1 MRMPLF
7 FKAFDRNKVHSAS
20 DDSVRLPVRSDLH
33 IARKLWHMV
42 TGMVLIFGL
51 LSGTS
56 QATALIIMG
65 TIFLASA
72 TTEFLRLRNPAFND
86 ICVKFM
92 SPFMRANE
100 VQNVSGMPYYAA
112 SAFLAIAI
120 FPRPVAILSLL
131 YLVFGDPIASLVGIL
146 SKKKAIQI
154 IPGKSVQGT
163 AAAFAV
169 CALVTWFYLNS
180 MNLHGVSLIR
190 LTLLGGFAGALAEL
204 LPLEIDDNFTIPMV
218 SGFILWLGFIAIHL
232 A

>member
-7 FKAFDRNKVHSAS
+7 FKAFDRSKSEGESA
-20 DDSVRLPVRSDLH
+20 RLPVRSDLH
-33 IARKLWHMV
+33 IARKLWHML

-56 QATALIIMG
+56 QSTALIIMG

-72 TTEFLRLRNPAFND
+72 GTEFLRLRNPAFNE

-100 VQNVSGMPYYAA
+100 VHSVSGMPYYAA

-120 FPRPVAILSLL
+120 FPRPVAVLSLL

-169 CALVTWFYLNS
+169 CALVSWFFLS
-180 MNLHGVSLIR
+180 STMNLHGVALIR

-218 SGFILWLGFIAIHL
+218 SGFILWLGFIAINL